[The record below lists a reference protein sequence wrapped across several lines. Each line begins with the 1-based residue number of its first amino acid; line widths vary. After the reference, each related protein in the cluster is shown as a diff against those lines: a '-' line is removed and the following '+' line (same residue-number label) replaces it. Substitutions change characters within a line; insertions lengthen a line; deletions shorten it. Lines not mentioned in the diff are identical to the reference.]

1 METDL
6 YIKRDMTTLR
16 QQVTDRLRQAIL
28 SGRFVPGG
36 RLVERE
42 LCENLGVSRP
52 LLREALQQLQ
62 AEGLIHLIPHKGPV
76 VATISEEESRQIYG
90 VRAYLEACIV
100 EGFARHATNV
110 QVSRLREALRY
121 LATPEASADTDALL
135 RGKNTFYAILM
146 EGCGNEIAGQMLTQL
161 NNRITLLR
169 RLSLGRAGRLA
180 ESIKELDAVVSA
192 IEKRDAETARQLCFD
207 HVRSAAKAAEDARG
221 PTQADR

>member
-28 SGRFVPGG
+28 SGRFVPGA
-36 RLVERE
+36 RLIERE
-42 LCENLGVSRP
+42 LCESLGVSRP

-76 VATISEEESRQIYG
+76 VATISEEESRQIYA
-90 VRAYLEACIV
+90 VRAYLEACIG
-100 EGFARHATNV
+100 EGFARNATGA
-110 QVSRLREALRY
+110 QVARLREALQY

-135 RGKNTFYAILM
+135 AGKNTFYAILM

-169 RLSLGRAGRLA
+169 RLSLGRTGRLA

-192 IEKRDAETARQLCFD
+192 IEKRDAATTRQLCFD
-207 HVRSAAKAAEDARG
+207 HVLSAAKAAEDARIRAH
-221 PTQADR
+221 T